1 MCASI
6 QLKDL
11 NCLHWKF
18 KPVNAAFL
26 ELQFQSKSAKKIKFR
41 IYLHFPPKIKRA
53 WGKTENSNRKF
64 YALKALPNR
73 IPRNQREVV
82 RLYKDRH
89 LTHKTDYTFIYFYL
103 WSACLIVFIRRFFY
117 CVQNKAN
124 TILFDFIGF
133 LWLFQTVVSNK

>member
-1 MCASI
+1 MLPYNWMNI
-6 QLKDL
+6 GIGDL
-11 NCLHWKF
+11 NHLMQ
-18 KPVNAAFL
+18 PL
-26 ELQFQSKSAKKIKFR
+26 ELQFQNKFVWKIIFR
-41 IYLHFPPKIKRA
+41 ISLRFLSKIKRA

-73 IPRNQREVV
+73 IPRNHREVV

-89 LTHKTDYTFIYFYL
+89 LTHKTNYTFIYFYL

-117 CVQNKAN
+117 CVQNKAI